1 MSVQISTGYITVL
14 QAFSQMVGELC
25 DEMQQQ
31 FIKGKL
37 ILKQCL
43 KLLISV
49 ALLLATTSG
58 FAAVNKAPALRLPA
72 VEGEVD
78 LSILEGK
85 VIYLD
90 FWASWCEP
98 CRESFPW
105 MAAMKEKYG
114 SQGFEVVAIN
124 LDKERKLAD
133 QFLQA
138 MDVNFIVA
146 FDAAGES
153 ASKYEL
159 RGMPGSYLI
168 DRDGNIH
175 ASHLGFR
182 DKDKA
187 KLEMAIQK
195 LLQQGRGG
203 ER

>member
-1 MSVQISTGYITVL
+1 MSVQISTDHMTV
-14 QAFSQMVGELC
+14 SQVFKHMVCELC
-25 DEMQQQ
+25 DEIQQQ
-31 FIKGKL
+31 FLMSKLMIKL
-37 ILKQCL
+37 YL
-43 KLLISV
+43 KLLMSI

-58 FAAVNKAPALRLPA
+58 FAAVNKAPVIQLPA
-72 VEGEVD
+72 LHGEVD

-85 VIYLD
+85 VVYLD

-124 LDKERKLAD
+124 LDKERELAD

-138 MDVNFIVA
+138 MNVNFIVA
-146 FDAAGES
+146 FDAEGES
-153 ASKYEL
+153 AAKYSL

-168 DRDGNIH
+168 DRGGNIH

-182 DKDKA
+182 DDDKA
-187 KLEMAIQK
+187 QLEMAIQK

-203 ER
+203 Q